1 LYKCIRKLPFCKYIN
16 SSFGVVVQRNGQIK
30 SEEKNKSSDNTN
42 PYNAKP
48 WAWCHVN
55 RKSKHRLLQEL
66 HMMWSSNY
74 KGQWKKR
81 FSSSNWITSLQSV
94 HMLKLHMIR
103 VMMFN
108 ATFNNISIMS
118 WQSLLLVE
126 AYSETTDLPQVTDN
140 L

>member
-1 LYKCIRKLPFCKYIN
+1 M
-16 SSFGVVVQRNGQIK
+16 VVQRNGQIK

-74 KGQWKKR
+74 KGQWKKEI
-81 FSSSNWITSLQSV
+81 FKF
-94 HMLKLHMIR
+94 KLD
-103 VMMFN
+103 
-108 ATFNNISIMS
+108 NISPIS
-118 WQSLLLVE
+118 SHAEITYDQGYDV
-126 AYSETTDLPQVTDN
+126 
-140 L
+140 